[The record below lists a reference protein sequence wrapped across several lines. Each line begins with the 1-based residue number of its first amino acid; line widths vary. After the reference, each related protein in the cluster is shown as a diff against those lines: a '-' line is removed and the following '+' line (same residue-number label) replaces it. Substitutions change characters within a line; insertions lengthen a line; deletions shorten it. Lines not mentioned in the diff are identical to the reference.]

1 MHRFS
6 FLFFATSLVA
16 MALLLAGGCAKG
28 PDGGPVV
35 PAPNRLT
42 VTMTTQDVINN
53 TGYIYAFAFDDD
65 DDSSDGPGAIV
76 TSTVLPNG
84 VVGGSF
90 TVLVVY
96 QGGTFQAFRRTVLP
110 NGSEQLERSTNAFIP
125 FPAPA
130 TGRTISFTLNLDA
143 TTANTG
149 VRLFRADVQRLDI
162 NFVTTN
168 ERRLDPNNNL
178 LKTFDAFGARL
189 PNFWIT
195 RDIRGTVNYGNGGTE
210 STTANDVVTD
220 NTSGTVNLN
229 QLNIVDFTLGVQRS

>member
-6 FLFFATSLVA
+6 SLFSLTLVA
-16 MALLLAGGCAKG
+16 AGVLLASGCAKG
-28 PDGGPVV
+28 PAGGPVV

-42 VTMTTQDVINN
+42 VTLTTQDVINN
-53 TGYIYAFAFDDD
+53 SGYIYAFAFDDD
-65 DDSSDGPGAIV
+65 DDSSDGPGALV

-90 TVLVVY
+90 TVLVLY
-96 QGGTFQAFRRTVLP
+96 QGGTFQAFRRTVLV
-110 NGSEQLERSTNAFIP
+110 NGSEALERSTNAFVP
-125 FPAPA
+125 FPSPA

-149 VRLFRADVQRLDI
+149 TRLFRTDAQRLDI

-178 LKTFDAFGARL
+178 LKTYDAFGARL

-195 RDIRGTVNYGNGGTE
+195 RDIRGTITYTNNGTE
-210 STTANDVVTD
+210 SLTTNDVVTD
-220 NTSGTVNLN
+220 APIGSVNLN
-229 QLNIVDFTLGVQRS
+229 QLNIVDFTIGVERS